1 MSIALVSE
9 KKRRNPVFSPP
20 KFESGGKK
28 VLVFDDINYETRL
41 FTDKE
46 YLTEYLFSFSPLLI
60 NKIVVDA
67 VRVFTERY
75 FQNTFRWDPNWFDEH
90 WGYPCAAADLYWSKA
105 FGLSGT
111 NIPTVIRTIVDC
123 REASPKITSEGIR
136 NFTIAN
142 IRVQDPTSKIKGV
155 GIYVGSWAEGRE
167 DFRERLTP
175 LIYVSKKKI
184 STDDFHYMKFAD
196 GVKRDYTF
204 FTHGDYS
211 TVTLPGGEVI
221 VSNVNNP
228 LFLDDLKEK
237 LKGRGIYDTDYRPP
251 KKF

>member
-1 MSIALVSE
+1 MLVSE
-9 KKRRNPVFSPP
+9 KKRRKPVFSPP

-28 VLVFDDINYETRL
+28 VLVFDDINYETNL

-46 YLTEYLFSFSPLLI
+46 YLMEYLFSFSPLLI
-60 NKIVVDA
+60 NKIVVDTI
-67 VRVFTERY
+67 RVFTERY
-75 FQNTFRWDPNWFDEH
+75 FRNTFRWDTSWFDRH
-90 WGYPCAAADLYWSKA
+90 WGSPGAEANLYWSRA
-105 FGLSGT
+105 FSNT
-111 NIPTVIRTIVDC
+111 NIPTIIRTIVDF
-123 REASPKITSEGIR
+123 REASPIITAEGVS

-167 DFRERLTP
+167 DVIERLTP

-184 STDDFHYMKFAD
+184 STDDFHYMKFAE
-196 GVKRDYTF
+196 GVRKDYTF
-204 FTHGDYS
+204 FTSGDYS
-211 TVTLPGGEVI
+211 TVTLPGGEII
-221 VSNVNNP
+221 VSNVNNT

-237 LKGRGIYDTDYRPP
+237 LRGRGIYNTDYLPP